1 MTQCPDTSHAEGL
14 PNGVG
19 GWWACGELV
28 SLSSTQGMAERVGF
42 FFFFCSQAWQTEQLR
57 WLGRG
62 RGEKK
67 NEGNEKNQWLKY
79 SVTRGGW
86 VG

>member
-1 MTQCPDTSHAEGL
+1 MTQCLHTSHAEGL
-14 PNGVG
+14 PSWVG

-62 RGEKK
+62 QGEKK
-67 NEGNEKNQWLKY
+67 
-79 SVTRGGW
+79 
-86 VG
+86 